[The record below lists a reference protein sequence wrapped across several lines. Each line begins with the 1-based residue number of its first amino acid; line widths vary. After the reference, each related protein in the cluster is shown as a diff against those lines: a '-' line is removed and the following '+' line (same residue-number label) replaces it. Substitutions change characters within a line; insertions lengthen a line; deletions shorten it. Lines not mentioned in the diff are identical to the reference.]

1 MTKKKDSKQRAY
13 TAKRTLYYYWQS
25 FKKYKWLAIG
35 AIVTTPIVVLIRTS
49 LIQLIFANMIDT
61 ISAGLPSDQF
71 VPVLLP
77 QGLLLIGLYLGG
89 SAVLGWLRVYWCWKF
104 ELKVLY
110 DLGTLCFDT
119 ISSQSMRFHNNRFS
133 GSLVSQ
139 TNKFLGSFERFF
151 DVLIFDILYFV
162 LMLVSI
168 MIVLV
173 PRAPLFVVGLLV
185 FVGIYTAWSAITFN
199 RIAHLSKE
207 QAEAESRQ
215 TGQLADSISN
225 ILSVKS
231 YGRESHERRRYANYN
246 RASYNAGMAQLN
258 ATMKRDLIF
267 NFVNIGI
274 IAIIVVFMIIGVPVL
289 GLTISTLILIVT
301 YSMNMIG
308 ELWDINNIFKQI
320 NRVFGDAYEM
330 TNILDAEDLV
340 RDLPDAGTLVAQKGD
355 IEFNGITFKH
365 ADAKAPIFKDFS
377 LSVKPGERIGLV
389 GISGSGKTTLTKL
402 LLRFADVQK
411 GEILI
416 DGQNVSKVRQVSLR
430 EAIAY
435 VPQETSLFH
444 RSIADN
450 IAYAHPEA
458 SRDEIIR
465 AAKLANAHDFIKDLP
480 DGYETLVGERG
491 VKLSGGQRQRIAI
504 ARAIL
509 KDAPILVLDEATSAL
524 DSESEALIQDAL
536 VKLMKGRTSIVVAHR
551 LSTIAS
557 LDRIVVLDNGK
568 IIEQGTHQQ
577 LLEKHGAYHHL
588 WSRQSGA
595 FLDGNE

>member
-1 MTKKKDSKQRAY
+1 MTTKQNSKQRASV
-13 TAKRTLYYYWQS
+13 AKRTLYYYWQCS
-25 FKKYKWLAIG
+25 KKYKWYAIG
-35 AIVTTPIVVLIRTS
+35 AIITTPIVVLIRTS

-61 ISAGLPSDQF
+61 ISAGLPNDQF

-77 QGLLLIGLYLGG
+77 QGLTLIGLYLGG
-89 SAVLGWLRVYWCWKF
+89 SAILGWLRIYWTWKF

-110 DLGTLCFDT
+110 DLGTLCFNA
-119 ISSQSMRFHNNRFS
+119 ISSQSMRFHSDRFS

-139 TNKFLGSFERFF
+139 TNKFIGSFERFF
-151 DVLIFDILYFV
+151 DLLVFEILYFV
-162 LMLVSI
+162 SMLVSVI
-168 MIVLV
+168 IVLA
-173 PRAPLFVVGLLV
+173 PRVPLFVVGLLV
-185 FVGIYTAWSAITFN
+185 FIGIYVAWSALTFG
-199 RIAHLSKE
+199 RISHLSKE

-231 YGRESHERRRYANYN
+231 YGRESHERRRYANFN
-246 RASYNAGMAQLN
+246 RASYNAGIAQMS
-258 ATMKRDLIF
+258 ATMKRDLMF
-267 NFVNIGI
+267 NFVNISI
-274 IAIIVVFMIIGVPVL
+274 IAILVVFMIIGVPVF
-289 GLTISTLILIVT
+289 GLSISTLILIVT
-301 YSMNMIG
+301 YSMNIIG
-308 ELWDINNIFKQI
+308 ELWDINGIFKHI

-330 TNILDAEDLV
+330 TKILDTEDLV
-340 RDLPDAGTLVAQKGD
+340 RDAIDTKQLNPNKGG
-355 IEFNGITFKH
+355 IEFKDITFKH
-365 ADAKAPIFKDFS
+365 ADAKNPIFENFS
-377 LSVKPGERIGLV
+377 LNVRPGERIGLV

-416 DGQNVSKVRQVSLR
+416 DNQNVSEVQQVSLR

-435 VPQETSLFH
+435 VPQETALFH

-450 IAYAHPEA
+450 IAYARPDA
-458 SRDEIIR
+458 SREEIVR

-480 DGYETLVGERG
+480 DGYDTLVGERG
-491 VKLSGGQRQRIAI
+491 IKLSGGQRQRVAI

-551 LSTIAS
+551 LSTIAN
-557 LDRIVVLDNGK
+557 LDRIVVLENGK

-577 LLEKHGAYHHL
+577 LLKRNGAYQHL

-595 FLDGNE
+595 FLDNKD

>member
-49 LIQLIFANMIDT
+49 LIQLLFANMIDT

-308 ELWDINNIFKQI
+308 ELWDINIIFKQI

-588 WSRQSGA
+588 GSRQSGA

>member
-25 FKKYKWLAIG
+25 SKKYKWLAIG

-416 DGQNVSKVRQVSLR
+416 DGQNVSKVQQVSLR

>member
-25 FKKYKWLAIG
+25 SKKYKWLAIG

-89 SAVLGWLRVYWCWKF
+89 GAVLGWLRIYWCWKF

>member
-1 MTKKKDSKQRAY
+1 
-13 TAKRTLYYYWQS
+13 
-25 FKKYKWLAIG
+25 
-35 AIVTTPIVVLIRTS
+35 
-49 LIQLIFANMIDT
+49 
-61 ISAGLPSDQF
+61 
-71 VPVLLP
+71 
-77 QGLLLIGLYLGG
+77 
-89 SAVLGWLRVYWCWKF
+89 
-104 ELKVLY
+104 
-110 DLGTLCFDT
+110 
-119 ISSQSMRFHNNRFS
+119 MRFHNNRFS

-215 TGQLADSISN
+215 TGQLADSLSN
-225 ILSVKS
+225 ILSAKS

>member
-1 MTKKKDSKQRAY
+1 MKTKQDSKQRVSV
-13 TAKRTLYYYWQS
+13 AKRTLYYYWQCS
-25 FKKYKWLAIG
+25 KKYKWYAIG
-35 AIVTTPIVVLIRTS
+35 AIITTPIVVLIRTS

-77 QGLLLIGLYLGG
+77 QGLMLVGLYLIG
-89 SAVLGWLRVYWCWKF
+89 SAILGWLRVYWAWKF
-104 ELKVLY
+104 ELKVIY
-110 DLGTLCFDT
+110 DLGTLCFNAV
-119 ISSQSMRFHNNRFS
+119 SSQSMRFHSDRFS

-139 TNKFLGSFERFF
+139 TNKFIGSFERFF
-151 DVLIFDILYFV
+151 DVLIFDILYFIS
-162 LMLVSI
+162 MLASI

-173 PRAPLFVVGLLV
+173 PRVPLFVVGLLT
-185 FVGIYTAWSAITFN
+185 FVGLYTLWSALTFN
-199 RIAHLSKE
+199 RISHLSKE
-207 QAEAESRQ
+207 QAEAESKQ

-231 YGRESHERRRYANYN
+231 YGRESHERHRYANFN
-246 RASYNAGMAQLN
+246 RATYNASIAQLN
-258 ATMKRDLIF
+258 ATMKRDLMF

-301 YSMNMIG
+301 YSMNIIG
-308 ELWDINNIFKQI
+308 ELWDINGIFKHI

-330 TNILDAEDLV
+330 TKILDTEDLV
-340 RDLPDAGTLVAQKGD
+340 RDDPDAKQLVAQKGD
-355 IEFNGITFKH
+355 IEFKKITFKH
-365 ADAKAPIFKDFS
+365 ADAKDPIFKDFS
-377 LSVKPGERIGLV
+377 LHVQPGERIGLV
-389 GISGSGKTTLTKL
+389 GVSGSGKTTLTKL
-402 LLRFADVQK
+402 LLRFADVQD
-411 GEILI
+411 GEILV
-416 DGQNVSKVRQVSLR
+416 DGQDVSQVQQVSLR

-435 VPQETSLFH
+435 VPQETALFH

-450 IAYAHPEA
+450 IAYARPDA
-458 SRDEIIR
+458 SQAEIMR
-465 AAKLANAHDFIKDLP
+465 AAKLANAHEFIKDLP

-491 VKLSGGQRQRIAI
+491 IKLSGGQRQRIAI

-557 LDRIVVLDNGK
+557 LDRIVVLENGK

-577 LLEKHGAYHHL
+577 LLEQNGAYHHL

-595 FLDGNE
+595 FLDGKD

>member
-25 FKKYKWLAIG
+25 SKKYKWLAIG

-89 SAVLGWLRVYWCWKF
+89 SAVLGWLRIYWCWKF

-416 DGQNVSKVRQVSLR
+416 DGQNVSKVQQVSLR